1 MATPVRGLAM
11 LALLTVAGVVLF
23 HPSFDAP
30 FQFDDHHSIR
40 ENPNLRDLGRVPSF
54 LADATAFSGESDR
67 AMYRPLLLASYAVGW
82 AISGEAQW
90 AASLHLVNVLL
101 HVAVSWL
108 VWALV
113 QYGVERSGNSTFAVL
128 AGIGFLLHPVAS
140 ETALYISA
148 RSESM
153 STLFMLASLLAWRR
167 AQRPGSLLLFVLAL
181 GCKSTAIVT
190 PVLLWGVDRILP
202 TSSVRGESG
211 LRPWGP
217 FGVAVI
223 TYLVW
228 MQHLIE
234 SSLIQQ
240 RVRSLL
246 EQIAVQMDAWVYQ
259 LKLLLIPHPLSV
271 IHPID
276 TVSPGWTQLL
286 AFLMLLSAAALL
298 VRRRLG
304 WQLGVVLVPLIIPSV
319 IPLHTVVS
327 EHRLY
332 PVLAIGFVVVGLEMS
347 RREIDTLG
355 PDILTRGQRA
365 VTAVL
370 FILWAGLAA
379 SQAGE
384 WSTELG
390 IWRKATALA
399 PASGR
404 AHEFHADALRRHGQ
418 PTAALAAY
426 RTAGRLYGGRL
437 ELQLSIGGI
446 LLQENRL
453 EEAESL
459 MAALQSQYPTDPRVL
474 YNLALARRP
483 REPKAALELLEQVVS
498 AKPRW
503 KEAVMARAL
512 LLEELGHRDRAA
524 EGLQTALR
532 QTPGWIDG
540 WVNLGFVAARSG
552 RFAAARR
559 AWLAADSLAPG
570 LPMIQQ
576 NFAELTRIEAASSAH
591 QAIPEV
597 SEQLERG
604 SRE

>member
-1 MATPVRGLAM
+1 
-11 LALLTVAGVVLF
+11 
-23 HPSFDAP
+23 
-30 FQFDDHHSIR
+30 
-40 ENPNLRDLGRVPSF
+40 
-54 LADATAFSGESDR
+54 
-67 AMYRPLLLASYAVGW
+67 
-82 AISGEAQW
+82 
-90 AASLHLVNVLL
+90 
-101 HVAVSWL
+101 
-108 VWALV
+108 
-113 QYGVERSGNSTFAVL
+113 
-128 AGIGFLLHPVAS
+128 
-140 ETALYISA
+140 
-148 RSESM
+148 
-153 STLFMLASLLAWRR
+153 
-167 AQRPGSLLLFVLAL
+167 
-181 GCKSTAIVT
+181 
-190 PVLLWGVDRILP
+190 
-202 TSSVRGESG
+202 
-211 LRPWGP
+211 
-217 FGVAVI
+217 
-223 TYLVW
+223 
-228 MQHLIE
+228 
-234 SSLIQQ
+234 
-240 RVRSLL
+240 
-246 EQIAVQMDAWVYQ
+246 
-259 LKLLLIPHPLSV
+259 
-271 IHPID
+271 
-276 TVSPGWTQLL
+276 
-286 AFLMLLSAAALL
+286 L

-347 RREIDTLG
+347 RREIGTLG

-365 VTAVL
+365 VAAVL

-604 SRE
+604 